1 MNHLN
6 CVLMEGN
13 VCTEPKAVLTSQKTG
28 AELVSFRLASN
39 RYYTSRDGQK
49 VQEALFIGVEA
60 WGELGRRVTDCVLK
74 GMPVRVVGRLRMSEW
89 TDKEGVSRDRLQIV
103 AEHIEFRR
111 PEKKGGCADEEVTLN
126 IEKDESVG
134 ESCVIYEY

>member
-13 VCTEPKAVLTSQKTG
+13 VCMEPKAVLTSQKTG

-39 RYYTSRDGQK
+39 RYYTSRDGQR
-49 VQEALFIGVEA
+49 VQESLFIGVEA
-60 WGELGRRVTDCVLK
+60 WGELGKRVTEFVQK
-74 GMPVRVVGRLRMSEW
+74 GMAVRVVGRLRMSEW
-89 TDKEGVSRDRLQIV
+89 TDKEGVMRDRLQIV

-111 PEKKGGCADEEVTLN
+111 SAKNRGGAEEDVTLN

-134 ESCVIYEY
+134 EKCIVYEY